1 MTLKE
6 KLAKA
11 KLVNKYTIERDFYI
25 QANKSNAN
33 FSSFYSDKAAEFQ
46 SKLNALNEP
55 EESA

>member
-11 KLVNKYTIERDFYI
+11 KLINKYTIERDFYI
-25 QANKSNAN
+25 QAGKSNAN
-33 FSSFYSDKAAEFQ
+33 FTSFYAVKAAEFQ

>member
-25 QANKSNAN
+25 EAMRKGNTDYVD
-33 FSSFYSDKAAEFQ
+33 FYTLKAVEFQ
-46 SKLNALNEP
+46 SKINEL